1 VSLPTKSS
9 SYELY
14 KRLLGFLKP
23 YRPQVIVAL
32 TCMIFVSLTTVGL
45 AYLIK
50 PIIDGAFLK
59 SPDPM
64 AQYHHLLFVTL
75 PLAFVL
81 AVLRAASTFGQS
93 FTMGYLS
100 QRVVQAI
107 RDGLYKRFITLPI
120 AFFTRQTTGGL
131 GARITNDVL
140 ILQESVTSVLGTAV
154 SSTLMMVS
162 LVGYVLYLDWKLALV
177 ALVAFPLAFYPI
189 IRFGKKMRHASG
201 EGQAL
206 LAELNAQIHETFSGI
221 RVVKA
226 FGREEDEEKK
236 FRDTNHAYWKTSLR
250 SIRASALSSPIVE
263 AIGVVAFLALI
274 WWLSRRAI
282 FVGDI
287 TPGGFISF
295 GGALFA
301 LYKPLKDFN
310 GVWGRMQTALAAAE
324 RCFEILD
331 TPDEQSDTVDA
342 VEVSPLSEC
351 IEFQNVSFE
360 YLPGRP
366 VLQNVSFK
374 LRRGEIVALVGS
386 SGGGKSTL
394 ADLIPRFYRPTSG
407 CITWDGVDISH
418 AKASSLRKHIGIVT
432 QETILFHGS
441 IRHNV
446 AYGRPDA
453 TEEQIEAA
461 AKDAYADGFVRETT
475 NGYDTLIG
483 ERGARLSGGQ
493 RQRLAIARA
502 LLKDP
507 PVLILD
513 EATSALDTE
522 SERLVQLALDRL
534 MGERTTLVI
543 AHRLSTIQRANRI
556 MVLDHG
562 HIAEEGT
569 HEQLLAKDGLYAK
582 LYKMQFREPRETVK
596 LLAEDDVPQDV

>member
-1 VSLPTKSS
+1 VNVQAKPTSF
-9 SYELY
+9 ELY
-14 KRLLGFLKP
+14 RRLLGYLRP
-23 YRPQVIVAL
+23 YRPRVWLAL
-32 TCMIFVSLTTVGL
+32 LCMVGTSLTTLGL
-45 AYLIK
+45 AALLK

-59 SPDPM
+59 TPDP
-64 AQYHHLLFVTL
+64 AGQYHHLMYVTL
-75 PLAFVL
+75 PEALGL
-81 AVLRAASTFGQS
+81 AVVRALSTFGQS
-93 FTMGYLS
+93 YTMGYLS
-100 QRVVQAI
+100 QSVVQAI

-120 AFFTRQTTGGL
+120 AYFTRQTTGGL

-154 SSTLMMVS
+154 SSTLMM
-162 LVGYVLYLDWKLALV
+162 LALIFYVLYLDWKLALI
-177 ALVAFPLAFYPI
+177 ALVVFPLTFYPI
-189 IRFGKKMRHASG
+189 TRFGKKMRRASG

-206 LAELNAQIHETFSGI
+206 LSDLNAQIHETFSGI

-226 FGREEDEEKK
+226 FGREGDEEKK
-236 FRDTNHAYWKTSLR
+236 FKVTNHAYWGTALR

-263 AIGVVAFLALI
+263 AIGVVAFLALVS
-274 WWLSRRAI
+274 WLAHRAI

-331 TPDEQSDTVDA
+331 TPDEQSDALDA
-342 VEVSPLSEC
+342 VEVAPLREQ

-360 YLPGRP
+360 YQSGRP
-366 VLQNVSFK
+366 VLSNVSFT
-374 LRRGEIVALVGS
+374 LRRGEIVALVGP

-407 CITWDGVDISH
+407 RITWDGQDLSH
-418 AKASSLRKHIGIVT
+418 TKSASLRKHIGIVT
-432 QETILFHGS
+432 QETILFHGT

-453 TEEQIEAA
+453 TDEQVVAA
-461 AKDAYADGFVRETT
+461 AKDAYADGFIRETSH
-475 NGYDTLIG
+475 GYETLIG

-493 RQRLAIARA
+493 KQRLAIARA

-543 AHRLSTIQRANRI
+543 AHRLSTIQRAHRI
-556 MVLDHG
+556 LVLNQG
-562 HIAEEGT
+562 RIEEEGT
-569 HEQLLAKDGLYAK
+569 HEELLAQGGLYAK
-582 LYKMQFREPRETVK
+582 LYQMQFRDPRE
-596 LLAEDDVPQDV
+596 LLPASEDDEGIS

>member
-1 VSLPTKSS
+1 MSDQTKSS

-14 KRLLGFLKP
+14 KRLLGFLRP
-23 YRPQVIVAL
+23 YRSEVFFAL
-32 TCMIFVSLTTVGL
+32 ACMISVSLTTVGL

-59 SPDPM
+59 TADPV
-64 AQYHHLLFVTL
+64 AQYHHLLFFTL
-75 PLAFVL
+75 PLAFAL

-93 FTMGYLS
+93 YTMGYLS
-100 QRVVQAI
+100 QRVVQTI

-120 AFFTRQTTGGL
+120 AYFTRQTTGSL

-154 SSTLMMVS
+154 SSTLMMIS
-162 LVGYVLYLDWKLALV
+162 LIGYVLYLDWKLALV

-236 FRDTNHAYWKTSLR
+236 FRETNHAYWMTSLR
-250 SIRASALSSPIVE
+250 SIRASALSSPLVE

-282 FVGDI
+282 FAGDI
-287 TPGGFISF
+287 TPGAFISF

-331 TPDEQSDTVDA
+331 TPDEQSDTADA
-342 VEVSPLSEC
+342 VGVEPLKDC
-351 IEFQNVSFE
+351 IEFQDVSFE
-360 YLPGRP
+360 YLPDRP

-394 ADLIPRFYRPTSG
+394 ADLIPRFYRPTQG
-407 CITWDGVDISH
+407 RILWDGADISRV
-418 AKASSLRKHIGIVT
+418 KATSLRKHIGIVT

-453 TEEQIEAA
+453 TETQIETA
-461 AKDAYADGFVRETT
+461 AKDAYADGFIRETA

-562 HIAEEGT
+562 HIAEVGT
-569 HEQLLAKDGLYAK
+569 HEELLAKDGLYAK
-582 LYKMQFREPRETVK
+582 LYKMQFREPRETAK
-596 LLAEDDVPQDV
+596 LPAEDEAL

>member
-1 VSLPTKSS
+1 MML
-9 SYELY
+9 
-14 KRLLGFLKP
+14 
-23 YRPQVIVAL
+23 AL
-32 TCMIFVSLTTVGL
+32 I
-45 AYLIK
+45 
-50 PIIDGAFLK
+50 
-59 SPDPM
+59 
-64 AQYHHLLFVTL
+64 
-75 PLAFVL
+75 
-81 AVLRAASTFGQS
+81 
-93 FTMGYLS
+93 
-100 QRVVQAI
+100 
-107 RDGLYKRFITLPI
+107 
-120 AFFTRQTTGGL
+120 
-131 GARITNDVL
+131 
-140 ILQESVTSVLGTAV
+140 
-154 SSTLMMVS
+154 
-162 LVGYVLYLDWKLALV
+162 GYVLYLDWKLALV

-236 FRDTNHAYWKTSLR
+236 FKETNHAYWMTSLR
-250 SIRASALSSPIVE
+250 SIRASALSSPLVE
-263 AIGVVAFLALI
+263 AIGVVAFLTLI

-282 FVGDI
+282 FAGDI
-287 TPGGFISF
+287 TPGAFISF

-331 TPDEQSDTVDA
+331 TPDEQSDTADA
-342 VEVSPLSEC
+342 VGVEPLRDC
-351 IEFQNVSFE
+351 IEFQDVSFE
-360 YLPGRP
+360 YLPDRP

-394 ADLIPRFYRPTSG
+394 ADLIPRFYRPTQG
-407 CITWDGVDISH
+407 RILWDGVDISRV
-418 AKASSLRKHIGIVT
+418 KATSLRRHIGIVT

-453 TEEQIEAA
+453 TEEQIVAA
-461 AKDAYADGFVRETT
+461 AKDAFADEFIRETT
-475 NGYDTLIG
+475 NGYETLIG

-534 MGERTTLVI
+534 MGKRTTLVI

-562 HIAEEGT
+562 RIAEVGT
-569 HEQLLAKDGLYAK
+569 HEELLAKNGLYAK

-596 LLAEDDVPQDV
+596 LPAEDEVPQDV